1 MKKTDEPDT
10 PMQTLYLNFNVQWNQ
25 KQTGILS
32 QTDDLGTYV
41 QVHSTIDKD

>member
-1 MKKTDEPDT
+1 MSHT

-32 QTDDLGTYV
+32 QTDDLGTGI
-41 QVHSTIDKD
+41 QRSTKTEGN